1 MTLSGNKNIIAQ
13 KQAINRDLER
23 RNQMN
28 VKSIVTINNT
38 NVAIKEYCGTRVVT
52 LREIDEVHQR
62 SEGTARKRFNDNRQH
77 FIEGTDFFTVDQP
90 SEIRT
95 LGLERPQG
103 GVPESVT
110 LITESGYLMLVKSF
124 TDDLAWTV
132 QRQLVNTYFRATE
145 EQRRDA
151 ARMTNMEY
159 LRIQSQA
166 LFELDDRV
174 TELEDKVDN
183 QMTID
188 HGQQRHLQRLVGER
202 VYERAAMA
210 FPPREVKANVGPF
223 FKAIYKD
230 LKNRFG
236 VASYRDIKPMDYES
250 AIDYVEAWIEPAEC
264 REQKEGKV
272 SAWKS

>member
-1 MTLSGNKNIIAQ
+1 
-13 KQAINRDLER
+13 
-23 RNQMN
+23 MN
-28 VKSIVTINNT
+28 NAIVTINNT
-38 NVAIKEYCGTRVVT
+38 NVAIKEYQGTRVVT

-62 SEGTARKRFNDNRQH
+62 PEGTARKRFNDNRQH
-77 FIEGTDFFTVDQP
+77 FIEGTDFFTIDQP

-132 QRQLVNTYFRATE
+132 QRQLVNTYFRATA
-145 EQRRDA
+145 EQRVEA
-151 ARMTNMEY
+151 AKMTSMEY

-264 REQKEGKV
+264 RERRRENT
-272 SAWKS
+272 

>member
-1 MTLSGNKNIIAQ
+1 M
-13 KQAINRDLER
+13 
-23 RNQMN
+23 
-28 VKSIVTINNT
+28 
-38 NVAIKEYCGTRVVT
+38 
-52 LREIDEVHQR
+52 
-62 SEGTARKRFNDNRQH
+62 
-77 FIEGTDFFTVDQP
+77 
-90 SEIRT
+90 
-95 LGLERPQG
+95 
-103 GVPESVT
+103 
-110 LITESGYLMLVKSF
+110 
-124 TDDLAWTV
+124 
-132 QRQLVNTYFRATE
+132 
-145 EQRRDA
+145 
-151 ARMTNMEY
+151 
-159 LRIQSQA
+159 
-166 LFELDDRV
+166 